1 MGSFPNIV
9 ASQLLKAIFVTP
21 FSSGNSATASG
32 TVCSLYNS
40 DNVLAL
46 SAATQGGFFTATS
59 TAGVQLLYLGL
70 IEHTNVGANVA
81 VISGNFIDSL
91 IQSTSGTVT
100 SAAWVAT
107 GILSGTSAEL
117 SDSGYD
123 RKVFT
128 ASLQNAATDSGALA
142 AVQLPGGNPIN
153 FGTISTGYSSSN
165 GSGGFKGIVGFFIS
179 SFAAKTTGG
188 GLRPHVIAYGV
199 LSNARTLQGGD
210 QPTFAVNAIT
220 ITLD

>member
-21 FSSGNSATASG
+21 FSSGNSATASS

-46 SAATQGGFFTATS
+46 NAATQGGFFTAS
-59 TAGVQLLYLGL
+59 VAGAQPLYLGL
-70 IEHTNVGANVA
+70 IEHQNVGANA
-81 VISGNFIDSL
+81 PVISGNFIDSL

-107 GILSGTSAEL
+107 GSLSGTSAEL

-153 FGTISTGYSSSN
+153 FGTISNTYTSSN
-165 GSGGFKGIVGFFIS
+165 GASGLKGIVGFFIS
-179 SFAAKTTGG
+179 SFIAKTTGG